1 MASMFSRER
10 QDRRDNADFVII
22 GIAVSALLILAAFGN
37 YYLEALKEHL
47 LRLGADNSGLVIG
60 LLLLNVVLTIYGVR
74 RYSDVRREVIE
85 RTAAERRAQTLAS
98 TDPLTGFFN
107 RRRSEEHTSELQ
119 SLMLNS
125 YAVFCLK

>member
-1 MASMFSRER
+1 MASMFSRES

-60 LLLLNVVLTIYGVR
+60 LLLLNVALTIYGVR

-85 RTAAERRAQTLAS
+85 RTAA
-98 TDPLTGFFN
+98 
-107 RRRSEEHTSELQ
+107 RSEEHTSELQ
-119 SLMLNS
+119 SLMRIS
-125 YAVFCLK
+125 SAVLCLKKKKNQRSTNTPLAHD